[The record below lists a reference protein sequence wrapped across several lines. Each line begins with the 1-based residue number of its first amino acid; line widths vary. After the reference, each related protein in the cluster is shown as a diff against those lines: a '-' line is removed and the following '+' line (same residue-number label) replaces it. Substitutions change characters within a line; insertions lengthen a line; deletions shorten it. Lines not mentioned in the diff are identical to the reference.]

1 MPYVSSYIDEQRT
14 KMMKFKLLLWIL
26 TKLLQRAVKNN
37 PKCAAYVKDKNVTF
51 QIQTASGE
59 GRYFEIKNGKIK
71 SHAGQSKS
79 PSFTFTFKNGSTGFA
94 VLSAKDSVNT
104 FLIALRTQDLVITG
118 NFVDVMWFQ
127 SLVDFIQPQPK
138 SSSTV

>member
-1 MPYVSSYIDEQRT
+1 
-14 KMMKFKLLLWIL
+14 MMKFKLLLWML
-26 TKLLQRAVKNN
+26 TKLLQRAVKKDA
-37 PKCAAYVKDKNVTF
+37 KCAAFVKDKNVTF

-59 GRYFEIKNGKIK
+59 GRYFEVKNGKIN
-71 SHAGQSKS
+71 SHAGQTKS
-79 PSFTFTFKNGSTGFA
+79 PSFTFTFTFKTGSKGFA

-104 FLIALRTQDLVITG
+104 FLTALRTQDLVITG

-127 SLVDFIQPQPK
+127 SLVDFIQPYSQ

>member
-1 MPYVSSYIDEQRT
+1 
-14 KMMKFKLLLWIL
+14 MMKFKLLLWML
-26 TKLLQRAVKNN
+26 TKLLQRAVKTN

-59 GRYFEIKNGKIK
+59 GRYFEVKNGKLI
-71 SHAGQSKS
+71 SYAGQTQS

-104 FLIALRTQDLVITG
+104 FLTALRTEDLVITG

-127 SLVDFIQPQPK
+127 SLVDFLQPHPK
-138 SSSTV
+138 PSSTM

>member
-1 MPYVSSYIDEQRT
+1 
-14 KMMKFKLLLWIL
+14 MMRFKLLLWML
-26 TKLLQRAVKNN
+26 TKLLQRAVKTN
-37 PKCAAYVKDKNVTF
+37 PKCAAFVKDKNVTF

-59 GRYFEIKNGKIK
+59 GRYFEVKNGKIK
-71 SHAGQSKS
+71 SFAGQAKS
-79 PSFTFTFKNGSTGFA
+79 PSFTFTFKTGSKGFA

-104 FLIALRTQDLVITG
+104 FLTALRTEDLVITG

-127 SLVDFIQPQPK
+127 SLVDFIQPQAK